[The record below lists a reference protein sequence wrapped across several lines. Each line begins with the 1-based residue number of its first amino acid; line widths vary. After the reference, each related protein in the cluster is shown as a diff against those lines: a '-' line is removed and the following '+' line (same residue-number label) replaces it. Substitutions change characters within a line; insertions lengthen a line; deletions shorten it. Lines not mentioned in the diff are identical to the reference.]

1 MPDRTSLQF
10 PSQKL
15 SRAKKTQKWAEDCV
29 KAGED
34 LAIFRYSGI
43 RESYRNKL
51 TNYNLA
57 NDILDTADIESVCN
71 PMGIKEATFPAKM
84 QNYPIANPKIDLLV
98 GEERKRKFNWKVRI
112 INADAISEKEEEQ
125 KKQLFELMA
134 SKITAENFDKQEVE
148 KELKELQKYH
158 LYSYQDLREITA
170 TQILEYL
177 YKVNYLKEEFARG
190 FEDALIAGE
199 EIYSIDII
207 SGEPVLKKCNP
218 LNIHTVR
225 SGESPFIEDADI
237 IVEDGYYSPGKV
249 IDMFYDELTQ
259 EQVRKIDQGTSSR
272 ENENSFIKIGETEP
286 SILIDG
292 IIDTQHMTA
301 MRTFGEFWDM
311 EGNIRVIRVVWKSF
325 KKVGKLSYFD
335 EEGMPQETLVSEE
348 YKVNKEAGEK
358 IKWMWI
364 NEWWEGTRIGEGIFV
379 KCQPRPLQFRTM
391 ANPSKCEPGYVGIA
405 YNINSSKAKSLMD
418 RMKPYQY
425 LYNVFMYRTELAFAK
440 AKGRIASLDLAQ
452 VPDHWDVD
460 KWMYYAEVMGWAVKD
475 SFKEAKKGA
484 AQGKLAGQM
493 QAQTPV
499 IDLEM
504 GNYIQQHIMM
514 LQFLENQLGEIA
526 GVTKQRQGQIENR
539 ELVGNVERAVT
550 QSSHITE
557 KWFAL
562 HDNVKIKALNILLDT
577 AKLAWRNETDKRYQY
592 VLDDMS
598 TMTLKFSGTEFRE
611 SDYGVMGLDNSSNAE
626 LLNAMKQLAHAGLQ
640 NDKINFSQMM
650 DIYLTPS
657 IASVRKKIETAEAEK
672 QQADQQQQQQAQ
684 KMQQEQLQAA
694 QQQQQEAQNFE
705 MAKIDKEYSY
715 KIEIEK
721 MKATSKFAEKGIDMD
736 RDGIP
741 DVLEVEKVE
750 SQERMKEKEIA
761 SREKIEDKKLAA
773 TEKKIAADKEIE
785 RQKLKDKEKDR
796 RTQVKLEKIKSKNK
810 PQPVKSK

>member
-1 MPDRTSLQF
+1 MPDKTTLQF

-15 SRAKKTQKWAEDCV
+15 SHAKKTQKWAEECI
-29 KAGED
+29 KAGES
-34 LAIFRYSGI
+34 LAIFRYGGI

-51 TNYNLA
+51 INYNLA
-57 NDILDTADIESVCN
+57 NDILDIGDMEIVCN
-71 PMGIKEATFPAKM
+71 PMGIKDATFPAKM

-98 GEERKRKFNWKVRI
+98 GEERKRKFDWKVRV
-112 INADAISEKEEEQ
+112 INADAISEKETEQ
-125 KKQLFELMA
+125 KKQLFELIGQQIQGEA
-134 SKITAENFDKQEVE
+134 FDERE
-148 KELKELQKYH
+148 AKEELSRLQSYH
-158 LYSYQDLREITA
+158 LYEFQDLRERTA
-170 TQILEYL
+170 SQILEYL
-177 YKVNYLKEEFARG
+177 YKVNFLKEEFSRG
-190 FEDALIAGE
+190 FEDALIVGE
-199 EIYSIDII
+199 EIYCADII
-207 SGEPVLKKCNP
+207 GGEPILRKCNP

-225 SGESPFIEDADI
+225 SGESPWIEDADI

-249 IDMFYDELTQ
+249 IDMYHDELTQ
-259 EQVRKIDQGTSSR
+259 AQVAKIDQGTSSR
-272 ENENSFIKIGETEP
+272 ESENSFIKIGETEP
-286 SILIDG
+286 SIMIDG
-292 IIDTQHMTA
+292 IIDTEHMTA
-301 MRTFGEFWDM
+301 MRTFGEYWDY
-311 EGNIRVIRVVWKSF
+311 EGNIRVIRVVWNSF
-325 KKVGKLSYFD
+325 KKIGKLSYHD
-335 EEGMPQETLVSEE
+335 EDGMPQETLVSED
-348 YKVNKEAGEK
+348 YPVDKEAGET

-379 KCQPRPLQFRTM
+379 KMKPRPLQFRTM
-391 ANPSKCEPGYVGIA
+391 ANPSKCEPGYVGLA

-440 AKGRIASLDLAQ
+440 AKGKIATLDLAQ

-499 IDLEM
+499 IDLDM

-514 LQFLENQLGEIA
+514 LQFLETQLGEIA
-526 GVTKQRQGQIENR
+526 GVSKQRQGQIENR

-562 HDNVKIKALNILLDT
+562 HDNVKIKALNTLLDT
-577 AKLAWRNETDKRYQY
+577 AKLAWGQETDKRYQY

-598 TMTLKFSGTEFRE
+598 TMTLKFSGNEFRE
-611 SDYGVMGLDNSSNAE
+611 SDYGVMGLDSSDNAE
-626 LLNAMKQLAHAGLQ
+626 LLSAMKQLAHAGLQ

-657 IASVRKKIETAEAEK
+657 MASIRRKIEKAEQDK
-672 QQADQQQQQQAQ
+672 QQEMKEQQQQAE
-684 KMQQEQLQAA
+684 KMQKEQLQAA
-694 QQQQQEAQNFE
+694 QQQQAAEQEFE
-705 MAKIDKEYSY
+705 MAKIDKEYTY

-721 MKATSKFAEKGIDMD
+721 MKAASRFAEKGVDLD

-741 DVLEVEKVE
+741 DVLESEKVE
-750 SQERMKEKEIA
+750 SQERIKEMEITSKEA
-761 SREKIEDKKLAA
+761 IEDKKLAA
-773 TEKKIAADKEIE
+773 AEKKIAADKEIE
-785 RQKLKDKEKDR
+785 KQKLKDKDKDR
-796 RTQVKLEKIKSKNK
+796 KNQITLERIKNK
-810 PQPVKSK
+810 NRPKPVKSQ